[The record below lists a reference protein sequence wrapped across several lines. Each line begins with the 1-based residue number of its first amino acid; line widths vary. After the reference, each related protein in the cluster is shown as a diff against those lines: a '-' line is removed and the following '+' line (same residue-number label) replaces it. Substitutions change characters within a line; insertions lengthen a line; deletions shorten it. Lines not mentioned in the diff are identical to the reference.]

1 MRRRAAW
8 AACLLL
14 ALLPGCQDKP
24 PPPVSAARYML
35 GQPYELGGMWSYP
48 KEDFAGTQAGLASVL
63 PDRTAGR
70 RTANGEIFDPGQLMA
85 AHRTLQL
92 PAIVSVTNLE
102 NGRELKLRV
111 NDRGPQNPARLIGLS
126 TRAATLL
133 GVPAGGAV
141 QVRVVVETAPS
152 RALAGQLPSTERTEI
167 AVQAAPTGRVEREA
181 LAPLDGARQSSRV
194 REAAVRGP
202 VVTTVADVTPD
213 LPPNPL
219 PEQLSQRPAGSGRLL
234 LEAGSFFRRD
244 LAQRQAARIAGL
256 RARVEQQGSGR
267 SVQYRVVAGPYA
279 SVAEADAGFAGALGA
294 GLPEARLVVE

>member
-1 MRRRAAW
+1 MRRAAGLL
-8 AACLLL
+8 LLL
-14 ALLPGCQDKP
+14 ALLPGCETKP
-24 PPPVSAARYML
+24 PPPAPAARYML

-48 KEDFAGTQAGLASVL
+48 KEDFAGTQAGLAAVL

-85 AHRTLQL
+85 AHRTMQL

-126 TRAATLL
+126 ARAATLL

-152 RALAGQLPSTERTEI
+152 RALAGQLPSAERTEI

-181 LAPLDGARQSSRV
+181 LAPLEGARQSSRV
-194 REAAVRGP
+194 REATVRGP
-202 VVTTVADVTPD
+202 VVNTVADVTPD

-219 PEQLSQRPAGSGRLL
+219 PEQLSQRPAGPGRLM

-267 SVQYRVVAGPYA
+267 SAQYRVVAGPYF
-279 SVAEADAGFAGALGA
+279 SVAEVDAAFAGALGA
-294 GLPEARLVVE
+294 GLPEARVVVE

>member
-1 MRRRAAW
+1 MRWRAAL
-8 AACLLL
+8 LLL
-14 ALLPGCQDKP
+14 ALLPGCETKAP
-24 PPPVSAARYML
+24 PPAPAARYML

-48 KEDFAGTQAGLASVL
+48 KEDFSGAETGLAVVL
-63 PDRTAGR
+63 PDRSGGR

-102 NGRELKLRV
+102 NGRELRLRV
-111 NDRGPQNPARLIGLS
+111 NDRGPRNPARLIGLS
-126 TRAATLL
+126 ARAATLL
-133 GVPAGGAV
+133 GVPANGAV
-141 QVRVVVETAPS
+141 QVRVVVETTPS

-181 LAPLDGARQSSRV
+181 LAPLDGARQSTRI
-194 REAAVRGP
+194 REATVRGP
-202 VVTTVADVTPD
+202 TVSTVADVTPA

-219 PEQLSQRPAGSGRLL
+219 PEQLSQRPAAPGRLV

-267 SVQYRVVAGPYA
+267 GVVYRVVAGPFA
-279 SVAEADAGFAGALGA
+279 GVAEADAAFTGALGA
-294 GLPEARLVVE
+294 GLPEARLLVE

>member
-1 MRRRAAW
+1 M
-8 AACLLL
+8 LL
-14 ALLPGCQDKP
+14 ALLPGCEDQP
-24 PPPVSAARYML
+24 PPPAPAARYML
-35 GQPYELGGMWSYP
+35 GQPYEMGGMWSYP
-48 KEDFAGTQAGLASVL
+48 KEDFSGTTTGLAAVL
-63 PDRTAGR
+63 PDRAAGR
-70 RTANGEIFDPGQLMA
+70 RTANGEIFDAGQLVA

-126 TRAATLL
+126 ARAAALL
-133 GVPAGGAV
+133 GVPTGAAV
-141 QVRVVVETAPS
+141 QVRIVVETAPS

-167 AVQAAPTGRVEREA
+167 AVQAAPAGQVERET
-181 LAPLDGARQSSRV
+181 LAPLEGARQTTRL
-194 REAAVRGP
+194 REAAMRGP
-202 VVTTVADVTPD
+202 VVSTIADVTPA

-219 PEQLSQRPAGSGRLL
+219 PEQLSQRPPGPGRLM

-267 SVQYRVVAGPYA
+267 SSQYRVVAGPFFN
-279 SVAEADAGFAGALGA
+279 VAEVDAAFAGALAA
-294 GLPEARLVVE
+294 GLPEARVVVE

>member
-1 MRRRAAW
+1 MRRLAAL
-8 AACLLL
+8 LLL
-14 ALLPGCQDKP
+14 ALLPACQDKP
-24 PPPVSAARYML
+24 APPAPAARYML
-35 GQPYELGGMWSYP
+35 GQPYQLGGMWSYP
-48 KEDFAGTQAGLASVL
+48 KEDFAGTEAGLAVAL
-63 PDRTAGR
+63 PDRAPGR

-102 NGRELKLRV
+102 NGRELKVRV
-111 NDRGPQNPARLIGLS
+111 NDRGPQSPARLIGLS
-126 TRAATLL
+126 ARAALLL

-141 QVRVVVETAPS
+141 QVRLTVETTPS

-167 AVQAAPTGRVEREA
+167 AVQSAPAGRVERES
-181 LAPLDGARQSSRV
+181 LAPLDGARQSTRV

-202 VVTTVADVTPD
+202 AVTTVADVTPA

-219 PEQLSQRPAGSGRLL
+219 PEQLSQRPAEPGRLV

-256 RARVEQQGSGR
+256 RARVEQRGSGR
-267 SVQYRVVAGPYA
+267 SALYRVVAGPYR
-279 SVAEADAGFAGALGA
+279 SVAEVDAAFSGALAA
-294 GLPEARLVVE
+294 GLPEARVVVE